1 MDFILGVIILAVIWY
16 AIKAILNNRKD
27 NNSFNSGGYVPQPKT
42 QGTFRNKTINT
53 AASPNIRYCYDIVG
67 EQSYQKNLAK
77 IAGKKEEESKFHECH
92 AIVSS
97 EPFNKFDKNAVKVEI
112 NGLLVG
118 YINRDDASKLS
129 GKVINKTVPAV
140 VNGGWDDGDT
150 KGSYGVKLAINNV
163 YDLA

>member
-1 MDFILGVIILAVIWY
+1 MWVLIIVIAVILI
-16 AIKAILNNRKD
+16 AVIVKAQNTQKKNEDARLLNNLL
-27 NNSFNSGGYVPQPKT
+27 NSSAPT
-42 QGTFRNKTINT
+42 QSDKV
-53 AASPNIRYCYDIVG
+53 RYTYDIVG

-77 IAGKKEEESKFHECH
+77 IAGKKEEESKFHECY
-92 AIVSS
+92 AVVSS

-118 YINRDDASKLS
+118 YVNKVDASKLA